1 MPVAWHLDDWPYFEY
16 VVTPTH
22 GMTGLRD
29 PDEPLKVWTRE
40 LDYLYEH
47 VGRGLLTMHPQV
59 IGRGYRMLMLK
70 QFLVHVT
77 SRPDVSFT
85 TLGDYCEFW
94 RQGRSHG
101 LPEGAGPARSD
112 AWNS

>member
-1 MPVAWHLDDWPYFEY
+1 
-16 VVTPTH
+16 
-22 GMTGLRD
+22 
-29 PDEPLKVWTRE
+29 
-40 LDYLYEH
+40 
-47 VGRGLLTMHPQV
+47 
-59 IGRGYRMLMLK
+59 MLK